1 MTWRYLGPAECSN
14 DGSFGGWSSTS
25 HVALQREWS
34 HEGEKFPAVAGD
46 EETHRYFSRWEK
58 HGRLLRFIQ
67 QIGGWCHLK
76 KDTTPT
82 RNTDVKVKHHQK
94 TLILTKLSPWVI
106 LKIHWMPVAT
116 WKYQPALV
124 GLVCQLVYGFVA
136 VGCRLAPVTI
146 VGCRVSWKL
155 GRCVEDPQGFFSV
168 SSIERSRSNEE
179 DWGRNTETH
188 TLLLPKMSP

>member
-1 MTWRYLGPAECSN
+1 MGLQSVPTMEALADEALRRMWRFSVN
-14 DGSFGGWSSTS
+14 DLMKARNSLPWPGMKKLTGIFQGGKNMEGSSD
-25 HVALQREWS
+25 L
-34 HEGEKFPAVAGD
+34 
-46 EETHRYFSRWEK
+46 FSRLEVGVIWKKILHQPET
-58 HGRLLRFIQ
+58 Q
-67 QIGGWCHLK
+67 VLK
-76 KDTTPT
+76 LNTT
-82 RNTDVKVKHHQK
+82 QK
-94 TLILTKLSPWVI
+94 TLNLTKLSPWVI

-155 GRCVEDPQGFFSV
+155 GRCVKDPQGFFSV